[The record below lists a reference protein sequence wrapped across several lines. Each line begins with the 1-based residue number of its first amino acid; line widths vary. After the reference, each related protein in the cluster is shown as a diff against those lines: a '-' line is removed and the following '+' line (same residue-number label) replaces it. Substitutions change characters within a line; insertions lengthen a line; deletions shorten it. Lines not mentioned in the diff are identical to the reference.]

1 MPNRYEAI
9 LFDFDG
15 VLVDS
20 EPLHFECWNATLAPF
35 ELSISWDDYVR
46 TCIGVADQAMVRQL
60 CHLTGR
66 GDVFDRIWA
75 RYPDKKALFRRRM
88 MEELLMPPQTVEML
102 QNLNGYKLAVVS
114 SSSRTEVEPPLVA
127 AGVRDFL
134 HAIIC
139 REDVTE
145 LKPSPEPYLTAA
157 AKLGVQRALV
167 VEDSDAG
174 LESGRAAGFDVVRI
188 PAANQTASL
197 VYNAIQAGN
206 TQ

>member
-20 EPLHFECWNATLAPF
+20 EPLHFECWNQVLVPF
-35 ELSISWDDYVR
+35 GLSITWDDYVR

-60 CHLTGR
+60 CELTGR
-66 GDVFDRIWA
+66 SDLFDQVWA
-75 RYPDKKALFRRRM
+75 RYPDKQAQFRKRM
-88 MEELLMPPQTVEML
+88 MEELRMPPQTLEML
-102 QNLNGYKLAVVS
+102 RSISGCQLAVVS

-127 AGVRDFL
+127 AGARDCL

-139 REDVTE
+139 REDVSQ

-157 AKLGVQRALV
+157 ARLGVQRALV
-167 VEDSDAG
+167 VEDSEAG
-174 LESGRAAGFDVVRI
+174 LASGRAAGFDVVRI
-188 PAANQTASL
+188 PSPEQTAAL
-197 VYNAIQAGN
+197 VMAILSV
-206 TQ
+206 